1 MQSRDL
7 KHMCVCVCVCDGVCV
22 CVCVCVC
29 VFMCVAEVERGREE
43 GGRVAMT
50 RERERKGEKPRGPHS
65 KKGGER
71 ERAEERIK
79 KQQRNSIATVDEC
92 SAVESAL

>member
-1 MQSRDL
+1 
-7 KHMCVCVCVCDGVCV
+7 
-22 CVCVCVC
+22 
-29 VFMCVAEVERGREE
+29 
-43 GGRVAMT
+43 MT